1 MTPEF
6 AGSNPA
12 SPVLYATIEKCH
24 DLLTPATLTGVAGK
38 YSKMEGLFMNKT
50 EVFSNYQK
58 IVELCGNDYDLA
70 NDVVLDLI
78 SMEQEHISYGSIM
91 LSMKNIITK
100 KERERQYRRAQT
112 INSAKDILGE
122 DEVYELDDIIKAI
135 NSLSP
140 QFRELLTKM
149 LIDGETIDTVSREYN
164 IPDSIVV
171 IALKE
176 GSGKLSRKLPYCSS
190 IKFIDNVDLDELL
203 RTQCTKARYTTI
215 KDNYNQYINS
225 GRKIDIM

>member
-1 MTPEF
+1 
-6 AGSNPA
+6 
-12 SPVLYATIEKCH
+12 
-24 DLLTPATLTGVAGK
+24 
-38 YSKMEGLFMNKT
+38 MNKT

-70 NDVVLDLI
+70 NDVVLELI
-78 SMEQEHISYGSIM
+78 SMEQEHISYGSII

-112 INSAKDILGE
+112 VNSAKDILGE

-190 IKFIDNVDLDELL
+190 IKFIDNVDLDDLL